1 MRSLSNVII
10 IITDP
15 PYGTENA
22 YGFLAAAGVLATI
35 HNTTVIFSEAGVL
48 NTLKNQNTSDFIEFN
63 KKYLNIP
70 SHESKIK
77 DFREI
82 PIQFFVQK
90 EALDKRGIT
99 DEDIIEDIEKLTI
112 DQITEKIL
120 ENDQVLII

>member
-22 YGFLAAAGVLATI
+22 YGFLAVAGALATI
-35 HNTTVIFSEAGVL
+35 HDTTVIFSEGGVL
-48 NTLKNQNTSDFIEFN
+48 NTLKNQDTSYFIQFN
-63 KKYLNIP
+63 KKYFNIP
-70 SHESKIK
+70 SHELKIK
-77 DFREI
+77 DFKEI
-82 PIQFFVQK
+82 SIQFFVQK
-90 EALDKRGIT
+90 EALDKRGIK

-112 DQITEKIL
+112 EQITDKIL